1 MPIRPLAVCNPAAS
15 HSESGLRLEM
25 QNSWFAIFISGFAF
39 PVSNLEIIADVIS
52 ARFVSVSGRVAPTI
66 RSFLTPSFIAAI
78 EAPASLSMCFL
89 FSFAPF
95 VPSLVKIGGVLTM
108 QNEKNFVF
116 FFALSSTCTTLDKI
130 GGVLTMQNEKN
141 FVFFFALSSTCTIF
155 VRKMERYEYQR

>member
-1 MPIRPLAVCNPAAS
+1 
-15 HSESGLRLEM
+15 
-25 QNSWFAIFISGFAF
+25 
-39 PVSNLEIIADVIS
+39 
-52 ARFVSVSGRVAPTI
+52 
-66 RSFLTPSFIAAI
+66 
-78 EAPASLSMCFL
+78 
-89 FSFAPF
+89 
-95 VPSLVKIGGVLTM
+95 M